1 MDFSSIYLPFRN
13 LDSAHYIDVYKS
25 HGGYSKLSIGMQGE
39 EILNSNFITR
49 YGKNLSDYWNR
60 FVLPPTKSRAL
71 LTNLAVFEPG
81 MFQRRKMILRDP
93 HGLIEGM
100 LLAARSSGADQGYI
114 ISPIDDPEIYETI
127 DRVLE
132 ETYQD
137 KLWGEHADW
146 SFTLRNIRLPSS
158 AMFEQDSF
166 LLASLHGERP
176 GYPNRKEFLYG
187 LPVHLH
193 RPEEFY
199 AFRWIEY
206 NGAEKFNQLGSKT
219 TPGSYFI
226 TVGGSVPKPV
236 VVEVPGGSTIENI
249 LEQTGLSPAI
259 NGGWFRWG
267 GVLGQWTPWHKVKK
281 LSFELS
287 HGPFKLHDFQ
297 YPLME
302 WFSEEGAAAAKRAMA
317 YYVGDQS
324 CGACLGCSHATSG
337 LVHWNKQELIGL
349 KEVAKCSF
357 FKLAINASIGP
368 SW

>member
-1 MDFSSIYLPFRN
+1 MDFSSIYLPLRN
-13 LDSAHYIDVYKS
+13 LDSAHFIDVYKN
-25 HGGYSKLSIGMQGE
+25 HGGYERLKAASPGS
-39 EILNSNFITR
+39 EIVKSHFITR
-49 YGKNLSDYWNR
+49 YGKSLDSYWNR
-60 FVLPPTKSRAL
+60 YVLPPTKSRAL
-71 LTNLAVFEPG
+71 LTNLAVIEPG
-81 MFQRRKMILRDP
+81 MFHRRKHILRDP

-114 ISPIDDPEIYETI
+114 VSPIDDIEISKTI
-127 DRVLE
+127 DRAIDE
-132 ETYQD
+132 AHHEN
-137 KLWGEHADW
+137 LWGEQADW
-146 SFTLRNIRLPSS
+146 AFSLRHIRLPSS

-187 LPVHLH
+187 LPIHIH

-206 NGAEKFNQLGSKT
+206 NGAQEFNQLGSKT

-226 TVGGSVPKPV
+226 TIGGSLPSPV
-236 VVEVPGGSTIENI
+236 VVEVPGGILIEEI
-249 LEQTGLSPAI
+249 MEQAGLSCSL

-267 GVLGQWTPWHKVKK
+267 GVLGQWFPWHKVKK
-281 LSFELS
+281 LPFELVNT
-287 HGPFKLHDFQ
+287 PFKLHDFQ

-302 WFSEEGAAAAKRAMA
+302 WFSEEGAAAAKRAMS

-324 CGACLGCSHATSG
+324 CGACLGCSHATNG
-337 LVHWNKQELIGL
+337 LVHWSKEELLGL
-349 KEVAKCSF
+349 KQVAKCSF